1 MLPTLRPLTCV
12 TSFDGAVFIKYNSD
26 LIHDHLPDLDRAHP
40 DDPAH
45 AAHEQQRPARVK
57 LDLGG
62 GGPAE
67 LAGNEPLEFKKSYVL
82 QQSVDIKYFKI

>member
-1 MLPTLRPLTCV
+1 MH
-12 TSFDGAVFIKYNSD
+12 NSN
-26 LIHDHLPDLDRAHP
+26 LIDDHLPDLHRAHP

-45 AAHEQQRPARVK
+45 AAHEQQRAARVK

-67 LAGNEPLEFKKSYVL
+67 LAGNKPLEFEKKSSFHLSLIV
-82 QQSVDIKYFKI
+82 

>member
-12 TSFDGAVFIKYNSD
+12 RAFDGNVFIKYSD

-67 LAGNEPLEFKKSYVL
+67 LAENKPLDFINSFVITTICRY
-82 QQSVDIKYFKI
+82 KYFKI

>member
-12 TSFDGAVFIKYNSD
+12 ELLMEMYLDIKCVIVHNSD
-26 LIHDHLPDLDRAHP
+26 LIHDHLADLHRAHP

-45 AAHEQQRPARVK
+45 AAHKQQRPARVK

-67 LAGNEPLEFKKSYVL
+67 LAENRPLDFINSFVSNNNNL
-82 QQSVDIKYFKI
+82 

>member
-1 MLPTLRPLTCV
+1 M
-12 TSFDGAVFIKYNSD
+12 YNSD
-26 LIHDHLPDLDRAHP
+26 LIHDQLPDLDRAHP

-45 AAHEQQRPARVK
+45 AAHEHQRPARVK

-67 LAGNEPLEFKKSYVL
+67 LAGNKPLEFKNIFVL
-82 QQSVDIKYFKI
+82 